1 MSVCLVLSRPQSLR
15 PQFSAVTSDNSIVA
29 AAAAAA
35 VASVQLIGSHRSTSS
50 NIDLRPRETLD
61 YYDREPRM
69 ATSTLTQ
76 LLSSESSSKLV
87 RSMLLYV
94 HRGHTDY

>member
-35 VASVQLIGSHRSTSS
+35 ASVQLIGSHRSTSS

-61 YYDREPRM
+61 YYDREPRT

>member
-1 MSVCLVLSRPQSLR
+1 MLSRPQSLR
-15 PQFSAVTSDNSIVA
+15 PQFSAVTSDNSIVVA
-29 AAAAAA
+29 AAAAAVAA
-35 VASVQLIGSHRSTSS
+35 VASVQLISSHRSTSS
-50 NIDLRPRETLD
+50 SIHLRPRETLD
-61 YYDREPRM
+61 YYDREPRT

-87 RSMLLYV
+87 RSVLLYV